1 MGMLFVGTSNQ
12 LFKRFLNWNKI
23 KKKNK
28 AVTGKTSFL
37 VIVHFVLTILFDQTM
52 PSDVAA
58 LYENDVFSIL
68 VLSTKKA
75 FSSFFEKGF
84 RFPENLFQS

>member
-1 MGMLFVGTSNQ
+1 M
-12 LFKRFLNWNKI
+12 
-23 KKKNK
+23 
-28 AVTGKTSFL
+28 
-37 VIVHFVLTILFDQTM
+37 IVHFVLTILFDQTM